1 METFHKIEEIFD
13 LIVNYLVLAAETI
26 GIIILVYAVVIAIIS
41 ICRNQ
46 PHARLRL
53 SEGIALALEFE
64 MCGEI
69 LKSIIVKDWTE
80 LGILAAIIALRILIT
95 FVILFEV
102 RLEHK
107 QGIISD
113 EQLHDIKTPLTQ
125 SDYNAP
131 QMPNKNKA
139 EHNDD
144 ENKSDKNLV

>member
-1 METFHKIEEIFD
+1 METFNKIEKIFD
-13 LIVNYLVLAAETI
+13 VIVNYLMLAAEII
-26 GIIILVYAVVIAIIS
+26 GIVILVYAVIIAIIG
-41 ICRNQ
+41 ICRHQ

-69 LKSIIVKDWTE
+69 LKSVIVKDWSE
-80 LGILAAIIALRILIT
+80 LGILAAIIGLRIIIT

-107 QGIISD
+107 QGNISD

-125 SDYNAP
+125 NDYKAP
-131 QMPNKNKA
+131 CAQNEKKKVNKDDD
-139 EHNDD
+139 ND
-144 ENKSDKNLV
+144 KTLV